1 MDEVILNK
9 AAITERCLR
18 RIRSLQGQTD
28 EQDPYLYEDALL
40 LNLERACQA
49 AIDLAMHVV
58 SSRHLGV
65 PQSRAEAFRL
75 LEQAEVIPGALAQNL
90 AKMVGFCNR
99 MVHSYQDVDS
109 QQVDRSVAA
118 ALRDLPEFCKAM
130 GARISP

>member
-9 AAITERCLR
+9 AAIVERCLR
-18 RIRSLQGQTD
+18 RIRSLQGQTN

-58 SSRHLGV
+58 SARHLGV

-75 LEQAEVIPGALAQNL
+75 LEQAGVLSEALAQSL
-90 AKMVGFCNR
+90 AKMVGFRNR

-118 ALRDLPEFCKAM
+118 ALRDLPEFCKAL
-130 GARISP
+130 GARIIP